1 MYGIP
6 AHIVAVIKHFYTDF
20 SCSVGSS
27 DLSFLV
33 KLGVRQGCVM
43 AAGLCLALSSTG
55 FHAEQQ
61 RKEKGNTLDTDICF
75 RRPRLCR

>member
-1 MYGIP
+1 MDGILRMYGIP

-33 KLGVRQGCVM
+33 KSGVRQGFVM
-43 AAGLCLALSSTG
+43 SGLLFNIVIG
-55 FHAEQQ
+55 WV
-61 RKEKGNTLDTDICF
+61 
-75 RRPRLCR
+75 LCRTTEEGEGEYVGH